1 MQNLPILEFQ
11 TFILDWF
18 ALHARDL
25 PWRRDNDPY
34 HVLVSE
40 IMSHQTQIS
49 RVVQYYH
56 RWIQALPTIQQAWQV
71 DTPTLLQLRQWLGY
85 NNRALR
91 LRECCRII
99 SEQYDGIVPSDPQDL
114 MKLPWIGLYTAHAI
128 SSFAY
133 NLPHPVLDTNIKRVR
148 FHHYPETVN
157 MKESEL
163 VEFAS
168 QFIPRTISG
177 TTPAYQSRLRHT
189 ALMDYGAVELA
200 MHKSNIRINA
210 KQSTFKG
217 STRRVRSHILKHLL
231 KFGQTSL
238 DELCLKYAIPRD
250 YDRAKFDEI
259 VQKMIK
265 DGLIWSHQWI
275 VSIIH

>member
-1 MQNLPILEFQ
+1 MKILQFQ
-11 TFILDWF
+11 QYILNWF
-18 ALHARDL
+18 ETHARDL

-71 DTPTLLQLRQWLGY
+71 DTPTLLQLRQWLWY

-91 LRECCRII
+91 LRETCRII
-99 SEQYDGIVPSDPQDL
+99 SEQYDGVVPSDSQTL

-133 NLPHPVLDTNIKRVR
+133 NLSHPVLDTNIKRVW
-148 FHHYPETVN
+148 FHHYPETMK
-157 MKESEL
+157 MKESDL

-168 QFIPRTISG
+168 QFILIG
-177 TTPAYQSRLRHT
+177 QSRLRHT
-189 ALMDYGAVELA
+189 ALMDYGAAELA

-210 KQSTFKG
+210 KQSQFKG
-217 STRRVRSHILKHLL
+217 STRRVRSYILKHLL
-231 KFGQTSL
+231 KFGQTTL
-238 DELCLKYAIPRD
+238 DDLFVTYAVPRD
-250 YDRAKFDEI
+250 YDRAQFDEI
-259 VQKMIK
+259 VTKMTK
-265 DGLIWSHQWI
+265 DQLI
-275 VSIIH
+275 VLENNLVIITK

>member
-1 MQNLPILEFQ
+1 MQNLSIPEFQ
-11 TFILDWF
+11 QHILNWF
-18 ALHARDL
+18 DTHARDL
-25 PWRRDNDPY
+25 PWRHHNDPY

-40 IMSHQTQIS
+40 IMSHQTQIG

-56 RWIQALPTIQQAWQV
+56 RWMQALPTIQQAWQV

-99 SEQYDGIVPSDPQDL
+99 SEQYDGVVPSNPQIL

-133 NLPHPVLDTNIKRVR
+133 NLPHPVLDTNIKRVW

-168 QFIPRTISG
+168 QFIPEW
-177 TTPAYQSRLRHT
+177 QSRLWHT

-217 STRRVRSHILKHLL
+217 STRWVRSHILKHLL
-231 KFGQTSL
+231 KFWQATL
-238 DELCLKYAIPRD
+238 DDLYLKYAAPRE
-250 YDRAKFDEI
+250 YDHVQFDEI
-259 VQKMIK
+259 IAKMVK
-265 DGLIWSHQWI
+265 DGLIVGKGKL
-275 VSIIH
+275 VSVVH